1 MAFRRYL
8 DIKILDVK
16 IRAAVLIPA
25 SPIPRPWLPSLVGT
39 HLLTLGRTNG
49 PGRQYRM
56 AVLNRGG
63 QPVPGRAADQP
74 VERPR
79 TRGGGS
85 RSEEHTSELQS
96 RGHLVC
102 RLLLE
107 KKKKKRQKQT
117 KEHQKR

>member
-79 TRGGGS
+79 TRGGEQPPPGRAADRRAAATRAERPRTEQLRPVRRGRAS
-85 RSEEHTSELQS
+85 RWAL
-96 RGHLVC
+96 R
-102 RLLLE
+102 
-107 KKKKKRQKQT
+107 
-117 KEHQKR
+117 

>member
-79 TRGGGS
+79 TRGGGGGPPAGGGGPP
-85 RSEEHTSELQS
+85 RAAAPQGRAARARAPPARAAG
-96 RGHLVC
+96 RGAP
-102 RLLLE
+102 
-107 KKKKKRQKQT
+107 
-117 KEHQKR
+117 

>member
-49 PGRQYRM
+49 PGRQYRR

-85 RSEEHTSELQS
+85 SRRQGERPTDGQQPPEQS
-96 RGHLVC
+96 GRGPSSSDQCAAVG
-102 RLLLE
+102 RAAG
-107 KKKKKRQKQT
+107 
-117 KEHQKR
+117 